1 MFDQILSTVTQKV
14 VNQLTSEIG
23 LSQKQAEKSI
33 TLAGESAV
41 NVLQEEAAKGRTSEL
56 TDLFKKDTAQLS
68 EDPIL
73 SKIET
78 LFLTKLS
85 SSTTIPRTKANSI
98 KELILP
104 HLIKTIGQSV
114 KSGDDIN
121 ITSLTGLLQ
130 SGKGSWGEKL
140 GGFFKKP

>member
-1 MFDQILSTVTQKV
+1 MLDQIISTVTKKV
-14 VNQLTSEIG
+14 GDQLTSEIG

-33 TLAGESAV
+33 TIAGESAV
-41 NVLQEEAAKGRTSEL
+41 NVLQEEATKGRTSEL
-56 TDLFKKDTAQLS
+56 KDLFKKDTAQLS
-68 EDPIL
+68 ENPIF

-78 LFLTKLS
+78 MFLTKLS
-85 SSTTIPRTKANSI
+85 SSTNISGAKVNSI

-114 KSGDDIN
+114 KTGDRFDIS
-121 ITSLTGLLQ
+121 SLTSLLQ
-130 SGKGSWGEKL
+130 SGKGSWAKKL